1 MPYAIIVVDSPF
13 PSGIVEVLGPYQS
26 RGAAA
31 TRASMIEEA
40 NQNEVKAVVREIN
53 SIPKSLQVKRS
64 IVAT

>member
-1 MPYAIIVVDSPF
+1 
-13 PSGIVEVLGPYQS
+13 
-26 RGAAA
+26 
-31 TRASMIEEA
+31 MIEEA